1 MFCRL
6 LQVHR
11 VAVQGCYAPVHA
23 ASAQPIVKI
32 RSRLLW
38 LVFVAWLPSALAIA
52 VVARSAYV
60 EQKKA
65 VLADVQKAAD
75 SLGSIVERELDKRFV
90 MARTLSSSS
99 SLQTGQLEPFY
110 GEALRATRGT
120 ESWVLLLTRTH
131 QVLNTIRPY
140 ARDFAVPMSEG
151 EPWMPAGENIYF
163 SMSGPVVK
171 KPVLGVVAVQAPSAS
186 PVRYGV
192 AVAFDPAVLQALVK
206 EKAAPHYAVV
216 AVMDKNLRV
225 MARSKNPERWLGR
238 SATGPLVQRALAR
251 KSGFESSITLDNV
264 PSLTYLSQPNRY
276 GWYAVIALPTASLNE
291 QARKAAIDAVSLAGI
306 LLGLSLLF
314 ALYVARSIG
323 EPILALKDAAD
334 ALVEKRVP
342 APATTGL
349 FEADQVSKALHEA
362 GLHAR
367 ESAEVLEARVS
378 EAVARTAEVQ
388 VRLAE
393 AQKREAVGR
402 LAGGVAHDFNNLL
415 QTISAAHHLLQ
426 PNVPEGPPRRIL
438 EAASRATGKATNLV
452 KQMLSFG
459 RAHTLEP
466 EAVDINDFLLKIS
479 ELTSKAA
486 GANVSLRAQVD
497 PGLAPVFV
505 DPSQFELALLNVIFN
520 ARDAMAGGGHID
532 IRAALVDA
540 AETGIPEAAHAQYVR
555 LDVCDDGPGMAPETL
570 QKAFEPY
577 FTTKPV
583 GAGSGLGLAQVLA
596 FARQSGGD
604 ARITS
609 ALGTGTVVRLFLP
622 VTAQQAAAPQ
632 ESATGHE
639 ASGRA
644 LRVLMV
650 EDDPL
655 VASVV
660 VPAIEGAGHSVTH
673 CLTADDAKALLQ
685 RGDGPFDVLFS
696 DVVMPGSMTGF
707 DLAKWCEAAM
717 PGLPVVLATGYS
729 AQAPQSE
736 VNRLLKKPYHL
747 LDLLKSLDQAAEHR
761 AL

>member
-1 MFCRL
+1 M
-6 LQVHR
+6 
-11 VAVQGCYAPVHA
+11 
-23 ASAQPIVKI
+23 
-32 RSRLLW
+32 
-38 LVFVAWLPSALAIA
+38 FVAWLPSALAIA

-60 EQKKA
+60 DQKNA

-90 MARTLSSSS
+90 MAKTLSSSS
-99 SLQTGQLEPFY
+99 TLQAGQLEQFY
-110 GEALRATRGT
+110 SEAVRAANGT

-131 QVLNTIRPY
+131 QVLNTVRPY
-140 ARDFAVPMSEG
+140 DRGFSVPIAEG
-151 EPWMPAGENIYF
+151 SPWLSAGENIFF
-163 SMSGPVVK
+163 SMNGPVVK
-171 KPVLGVVAVQAPSAS
+171 KPVLGVVAMPAKSAS
-186 PVRYGV
+186 SERYGV
-192 AVAFDPAVLQALVK
+192 AVAFDPAVLQSLVM
-206 EKAAPHYAVV
+206 ENTAPHYAVV

-225 MARSKNPERWLGR
+225 MARSKNLQRWLGR
-238 SATGPLVQRALAR
+238 SATGPLRERAVAG
-251 KSGFESSITLDNV
+251 KSGFEPSVTLDSV
-264 PSLTYLSQPNRY
+264 PSLTYLSQPNRH
-276 GWYAVIALPTASLNE
+276 GWYAVIALPTESLNA
-291 QARKAAIDAVSLAGI
+291 QARKAAIDAVSLAGT

-323 EPILALKDAAD
+323 EPILGLKDAAD
-334 ALVEKRVP
+334 ALVQKRVP
-342 APATTGL
+342 QATSTGL
-349 FEADQVSKALHEA
+349 FEADEVSKALHNA
-362 GLHAR
+362 GLHAK

-388 VRLAE
+388 ARLAE

-438 EAASRATGKATNLV
+438 EAASRATGKATSLV

-459 RAHTLEP
+459 RAQTLEP
-466 EAVDINDFLLKIS
+466 EPVDINDFLLKIS

-486 GANVSLRAQVD
+486 GANVSLCAHVEPR
-497 PGLAPVFV
+497 LAPVFV
-505 DPSQFELALLNVIFN
+505 DPTQFELALLNVIFN
-520 ARDAMAGGGHID
+520 ARDAMQGGGQID

-540 AETGIPEAAHAQYVR
+540 AQTGLLETTASQYVQ
-555 LDVCDDGPGMAPETL
+555 LDVCDDGPGMTAETL
-570 QKAFEPY
+570 HKAFEPY

-604 ARITS
+604 ALITS
-609 ALGTGTVVRLFLP
+609 AVGTGTTVRLLLP
-622 VTAQQAAAPQ
+622 VTAEQPATSQ
-632 ESATGHE
+632 ESTAEHP
-639 ASGRA
+639 APMRA

-673 CLTADDAKALLQ
+673 CLTADDAKDLLQ
-685 RGDGPFDVLFS
+685 RGEGQFDVLFS
-696 DVVMPGSMTGF
+696 DVVMPGTMTGF
-707 DLAKWCEAAM
+707 DLAKWCEEAVQ
-717 PGLPVVLATGYS
+717 GLPVVLATGYS

-736 VNRLLKKPYHL
+736 TKLLKKPYHL
-747 LDLLKSLDQAAEHR
+747 QDLLDSLQQAADQT
-761 AL
+761 

>member
-1 MFCRL
+1 M
-6 LQVHR
+6 
-11 VAVQGCYAPVHA
+11 
-23 ASAQPIVKI
+23 KI

-60 EQKKA
+60 DQKNA
-65 VLADVQKAAD
+65 VLIDVRKAAD

-90 MARTLSSSS
+90 MAKTLSSSS
-99 SLQTGQLEPFY
+99 SLQAGQLQQFY
-110 GEALRATRGT
+110 SEALRASHGT
-120 ESWVLLLTRTH
+120 ASWVLLLTRTH

-140 ARDFAVPMSEG
+140 DPSFSVPIAEG
-151 EPWMPAGENIYF
+151 SPWLPAGENIFF
-163 SMSGPVVK
+163 SMNGPVVK
-171 KPVLGVVAVQAPSAS
+171 KPVLGVVAMPAKSAS
-186 PVRYGV
+186 SGRYGV
-192 AVAFDPAVLQALVK
+192 AVAFDPGVLQALVR

-238 SATGPLVQRALAR
+238 DATGPLRERALAG
-251 KSGFESSITLDNV
+251 KSGFERSVTLDNV
-264 PSLTYLSQPNRY
+264 PSLTYLGQPNRY
-276 GWYAVIALPTASLNE
+276 GWYAVIALPTEALNA

-334 ALVEKRVP
+334 ALVQKRVP
-342 APATTGL
+342 PATSTGL
-349 FEADQVSKALHEA
+349 FEADEVSKALHNA
-362 GLHAR
+362 GLHAK
-367 ESAEVLEARVS
+367 ESAEVLEARVG

-388 VRLAE
+388 ARLAE

-438 EAASRATGKATNLV
+438 EAASRATGKATSLV

-459 RAHTLEP
+459 RAQTLEP
-466 EAVDINDFLLKIS
+466 EPVDINDFLLKIS

-486 GANVSLRAQVD
+486 GANVSLRAHVE
-497 PGLAPVFV
+497 PGVAPVFV
-505 DPSQFELALLNVIFN
+505 DPTQFELALLNVIFN
-520 ARDAMAGGGHID
+520 ARDAMEGGGHID

-540 AETGIPEAAHAQYVR
+540 AQTGLPEPTVPQYVQ
-555 LDVCDDGPGMAPETL
+555 LDVCDDGPGMTSETL
-570 QKAFEPY
+570 HKAFEPY

-609 ALGTGTVVRLFLP
+609 AVGTGTTVRLLLP
-622 VTAQQAAAPQ
+622 VTAEQPAAPQ
-632 ESATGHE
+632 GSAAGHP
-639 ASGRA
+639 APGRV

-685 RGDGPFDVLFS
+685 RGERRFDVLFS
-696 DVVMPGSMTGF
+696 DVVMPGTMTGF
-707 DLAKWCEAAM
+707 DLAKWCEESVQ
-717 PGLPVVLATGYS
+717 GLPVVLATGYS

-736 VNRLLKKPYHL
+736 AKLLKKPYPL
-747 LDLLKSLDQAAEHR
+747 QDLLVSLQQAADQT
-761 AL
+761 

>member
-1 MFCRL
+1 M
-6 LQVHR
+6 
-11 VAVQGCYAPVHA
+11 
-23 ASAQPIVKI
+23 KI

-52 VVARSAYV
+52 VVARAAYV
-60 EQKKA
+60 DQKNA
-65 VLADVQKAAD
+65 VLADVRKAAD

-90 MARTLSSSS
+90 MAKTLSSSS
-99 SLQTGQLEPFY
+99 SLQAGQLEQFY
-110 GEALRATRGT
+110 SEALRASHGT
-120 ESWVLLLTRTH
+120 ASWVLLLTRTH

-140 ARDFAVPMSEG
+140 DPGFSVPIAEG
-151 EPWMPAGENIYF
+151 SPWLPAGENIFF
-163 SMSGPVVK
+163 SMNGPVVK
-171 KPVLGVVAVQAPSAS
+171 KPVLGVVAVPAKSAS
-186 PVRYGV
+186 PERYGV
-192 AVAFDPAVLQALVK
+192 AVAFDPGVLQALVR

-238 SATGPLVQRALAR
+238 DATGPLRERALAG
-251 KSGFESSITLDNV
+251 KSGFEPSVTLDNV
-264 PSLTYLSQPNRY
+264 PSLTYLGQPNRY
-276 GWYAVIALPTASLNE
+276 GWYAVIALPTESLNA

-334 ALVEKRVP
+334 ALVQKRVP
-342 APATTGL
+342 PATSTGL
-349 FEADQVSKALHEA
+349 FEADEVSKALHNA
-362 GLHAR
+362 GLHAK
-367 ESAEVLEARVS
+367 ESAEVLEARVG

-388 VRLAE
+388 ARLAE

-438 EAASRATGKATNLV
+438 EAASRATGKATSLV

-459 RAHTLEP
+459 RAQTLEP
-466 EAVDINDFLLKIS
+466 EPVDINDFLLKIS

-486 GANVSLRAQVD
+486 GANVSLRAHVE
-497 PGLAPVFV
+497 PGVAPVFV
-505 DPSQFELALLNVIFN
+505 DPTQFELALLNVIFN
-520 ARDAMAGGGHID
+520 ARDAMEGGGHID

-540 AETGIPEAAHAQYVR
+540 AHTGLPETTAPQYVQ
-555 LDVCDDGPGMAPETL
+555 LDVCDDGPGMTPETL
-570 QKAFEPY
+570 HKAFEPY

-609 ALGTGTVVRLFLP
+609 AVGTGTTVRLLLP
-622 VTAQQAAAPQ
+622 VTAEQPAASQ
-632 ESATGHE
+632 ESAAGSS
-639 ASGRA
+639 APGRA

-685 RGDGPFDVLFS
+685 LGERQFDVLFS
-696 DVVMPGSMTGF
+696 DVVMPGTMTGF
-707 DLAKWCEAAM
+707 DLAKWCEESVQ
-717 PGLPVVLATGYS
+717 GLPVVLATGYS

-736 VNRLLKKPYHL
+736 AKLLKKPYPL
-747 LDLLKSLDQAAEHR
+747 QDLLVSLQQAADQT
-761 AL
+761 